1 MVVRA
6 NRQNAGKL
14 SVEEFVKQAI
24 VKLRTGGYKGIH
36 TRFSGFNQAFR
47 DYFGADPV
55 AATKQLAEKG
65 VIAIR
70 FARGGAMIYLKGEEP
85 EEKNGGSA
93 ALAKMGIAS

>member
-1 MVVRA
+1 MVVKA
-6 NRQNAGKL
+6 NKPRAGKL

-47 DYFGADPV
+47 DYFGEDPV
-55 AATKQLAEKG
+55 AATKQLSDKG
-65 VIAIR
+65 VIALR

-85 EEKNGGSA
+85 PEKNGGA
-93 ALAKMGIAS
+93 GALAKMGIA